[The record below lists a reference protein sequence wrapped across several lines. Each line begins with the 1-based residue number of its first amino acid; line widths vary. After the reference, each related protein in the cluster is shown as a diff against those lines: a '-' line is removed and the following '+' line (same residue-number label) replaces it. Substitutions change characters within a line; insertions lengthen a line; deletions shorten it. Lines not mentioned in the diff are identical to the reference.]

1 VHVIRMD
8 ITIVVLAAAVMA
20 VPTLILVD
28 VPTLILVDVP
38 ILTLVDAQT
47 VAVTTIPIVKMMT
60 N

>member
-8 ITIVVLAAAVMA
+8 TTIAVIDAAVMA

-28 VPTLILVDVP
+28 VPILTPVGVP
-38 ILTLVDAQT
+38 ILTPVDALT
-47 VAVTTIPIVKMMT
+47 VAVTTIQFVKVMT

>member
-1 VHVIRMD
+1 MD